1 MPLFKKKNLKLYFLL
16 QIILCSITHQT
27 FAQRFSIKGSVQTA
41 ADRAA
46 MPGAIVTIQRATEE
60 QPSDGVSADAN
71 GEFAFGKVATGSYLV
86 KVNYLGFKPIV
97 KAVEVENASVDLGAL
112 LLVEDANQ
120 LKEVQVIGQVATAVQ
135 KGDTTEFNAAAF
147 KTAADASAQ
156 DLIQKLPGVTIED
169 GKVQAQGEDVQQI
182 LIDGKPFFG
191 TDVAKALQS
200 LPAEVIANIQV
211 FNKKSD
217 QAEMTGFSDNDE
229 LKTINIVTRAD
240 RRKGQFGKTS
250 VGYGTDDRYMAGTSI
265 NLFNNDR
272 RFTVTGLS
280 NNINTTSFGTDDG
293 DSRGGRPRSGII
305 KTNLVGVNYSD
316 MWSPKIEASGS
327 YTYTNQQN
335 FGIESKFQQFISVAD
350 SGRTYTEN
358 SRSIEKDG
366 THQADM
372 RIDYKINK
380 QNRLLIRPRMTIR
393 RSDNFNYFLGRTAN
407 DNGSVNQTENTSNA
421 INTGVNFRNTL
432 YYSHQFG
439 KQGRSVTFRL
449 STGFSNSDN
458 QRYRLADN
466 QYFRE
471 PSRDRILN
479 QYTDYG
485 GKGFSWEGEISY
497 TEPIGK
503 YGRIELQHERGN
515 RYDDSDRRLYD
526 YNEVTSD
533 YTDLNVGLSNTFKS
547 DYLTDQTQLSY
558 QYRTEKV
565 RVQVEGEYQRAK
577 LHNDQVFPREFAL
590 DRNFNNVLPSVRFE
604 YKFTKSTNIELD
616 YRTWTDAPS
625 ISQLQNVY
633 DISNPLYVRTG
644 NPGLVQSVQNRFR
657 GRFRAHNPDN
667 DHTFYASLEASVI
680 PNYIANSTLTAR
692 QAIPLTATDTL
703 QRGSQ
708 LSRPVN
714 LDGYRT
720 IQSFINFGRPV
731 NFIKSKFST
740 YAYITHTRLPS
751 LIDSLTNYTANT
763 GFRLGVSLSSNISEN
778 LDFYVST
785 RSGYNT
791 VHRSLRKTSENYF
804 SQSSRAKLT
813 WVIWKGLVY
822 RTDLNHRLN
831 TGLSAGY
838 NTNYLIWNM
847 SIGKKIFANQRGEI
861 SLSVFDLLK
870 QNISI
875 RRNVTDILVEDVQSN
890 VLQRYFMLTFTYNL
904 RHFSGGA
911 KSEADFEREGSDN
924 SRGRNRN

>member
-1 MPLFKKKNLKLYFLL
+1 
-16 QIILCSITHQT
+16 
-27 FAQRFSIKGSVQTA
+27 
-41 ADRAA
+41 
-46 MPGAIVTIQRATEE
+46 MPGAIVTIQLPTDK
-60 QPSDGVSADAN
+60 QPKDGVSADAN
-71 GEFAFGKVATGSYLV
+71 GEFAFNEIAAGSYLI
-86 KVNYLGFKPIV
+86 KVNYLGFKPISKTV
-97 KAVEVENASVDLGAL
+97 DIENSSVDLGTLA
-112 LLVEDANQ
+112 LVEEANNLQ
-120 LKEVQVIGQVATAVQ
+120 EVKVIGQVATAIQ

-156 DLIQKLPGVTIED
+156 DLIQKLPGLTVED

-200 LPAEVIANIQV
+200 LPAEVIANIQI

-217 QAEMTGFSDNDE
+217 QAEMTGFSDGDE

-250 VGYGTDDRYMAGTSI
+250 VGYGTDDRYLAGTSI
-265 NLFNNDR
+265 NIFDNDR

-280 NNINTTSFGTDDG
+280 NNINTTSFSTDESN
-293 DSRGGRPRSGII
+293 SRGGRPRSGII
-305 KTNLVGVNYSD
+305 KTSSIGVNYSD

-335 FGIESKFQQFISVAD
+335 FGIESKFQQFISEAD

-358 SRSIEKDG
+358 SRSTDKEG

-380 QNRLLIRPRMTIR
+380 QNRLLIRPRMTVR
-393 RSDNFNYFLGRTAN
+393 RGEDFNYFLGRTEN
-407 DNGSVNQTENTSNA
+407 ENSPLNQTENTSNA
-421 INTGVNFRNTL
+421 ISTGVNFRNTL
-432 YYSHQFG
+432 YYSHQFD
-439 KQGRSVTFRL
+439 KKGRSVTFRL

-471 PSRDRILN
+471 PGRDRILN
-479 QYTDYG
+479 QFTDFG

-503 YGRIELQHERGN
+503 NGSVELEHERGH

-526 YNEVTSD
+526 YSEFTGD
-533 YTDLNVGLSNTFKS
+533 YSDLNVGLSNSFKS
-547 DYLTDQTQLSY
+547 DYLTDKTQLSY
-558 QYRTEKV
+558 QYRTDKV
-565 RVQVEGEYQRAK
+565 RFQVEGEYQNAM
-577 LHNDQVFPREFAL
+577 LHNDQVFPREFEL
-590 DRNFNNVLPSVRFE
+590 NRTFSNVLPAVRFE

-616 YRTWTDAPS
+616 YRTRTDAPS

-657 GRFRAHNPDN
+657 GRYRTHNPDN
-667 DHTFYASLEASVI
+667 DHTFYASLEGALI
-680 PNYIANSTLTAR
+680 PNYIASSTLTAR
-692 QAIPLTATDTL
+692 SPIALTATDTL
-703 QRGSQ
+703 QTGSQ

-731 NFIKSKFST
+731 DFLKSKFST
-740 YAYITHTRLPS
+740 YAYITHTRTPS
-751 LIDSLTNYTANT
+751 MIDSLTNFTANT

-778 LDFYVST
+778 VDFYVST

-804 SQSSRAKLT
+804 NQSSRAQLT

-822 RTDLNHRLN
+822 RTDLNHRIN
-831 TGLSAGY
+831 TGLSAGF
-838 NTNYLIWNM
+838 NTNYMIWNM
-847 SIGKKIFANQRGEI
+847 SIGKKLFSNQRGEI

-911 KSEADFEREGSDN
+911 SSEQDFERQEG
-924 SRGRNRN
+924 RKK